1 MTELSPL
8 VSTTTGFLV
17 LFVGKRLN
25 RELKALRDYS
35 IPEPVSGG
43 LLVAVLLTLLHVMGG
58 PELNFNLDSRDF
70 LLVYFF
76 TTVGMNAR
84 FSDLRRGGPA
94 LFILLGLTIGY
105 MTLQNIIGVTMA
117 GLLGL
122 HPATGLL
129 VGTVSLIG
137 GHGTTIAW
145 APTFAENFQI
155 ESALEIGIAAATFG
169 LVLASASG
177 GPIAQ
182 FLIRRFQ
189 IACPST
195 KPENQ
200 TLTDSVKDKQ
210 DQLSGRKQIDMT
222 SFLAALLAI
231 NICIISGMVLNG
243 GIAAMGLKLPLF
255 VPCLLIGILYSNL
268 LPEKRSERAVFHWPK
283 HSTSLDLISEL
294 SLGIFLAMSLMSLQL
309 WTLVGL
315 ALPLLVILLTQFIVA
330 LAVNLL
336 VVFRLMGRS
345 YDAAVICAG
354 FGGIAL
360 GSTPTAMAN
369 MTSVAQ
375 QYGASTRAFLIVP
388 LVSAFFLDL
397 VNAVLIP
404 GFIGQLSEDDHQ
416 FPIQAPRD
424 DTAKR
429 RLVIAVDL
437 QSLGDVE
444 LNAYSDGK

>member
-155 ESALEIGIAAATFG
+155 DSALEIGIAAATFG

-189 IACPST
+189 IPCPST

-255 VPCLLIGILYSNL
+255 VPCLLVGILYSNL
-268 LPEKRSERAVFHWPK
+268 FPEKRSERAVFHWPK

-369 MTSVAQ
+369 MTAVTQ
-375 QYGASTRAFLIVP
+375 QYGPSTRAFLIVP

-404 GFIGQLSEDDHQ
+404 GFIGQL
-416 FPIQAPRD
+416 
-424 DTAKR
+424 
-429 RLVIAVDL
+429 
-437 QSLGDVE
+437 
-444 LNAYSDGK
+444 

>member
-1 MTELSPL
+1 MGHSGKTPQPDLNHGALPNGGFGSVALIELSPL
-8 VSTTTGFLV
+8 VSTTTGVLV

-25 RELKALRDYS
+25 RELKPLRSYS

-43 LLVAVLLTLLHVMGG
+43 LLVAILLTLLYLLGG

-84 FSDLRRGGPA
+84 FSDLLRGGPA

-105 MTLQNIIGVTMA
+105 MTLQNVIGVTMA

-122 HPATGLL
+122 QPATGLL
-129 VGTVSLIG
+129 LGTVSLIG

-145 APTFAENFQI
+145 APTFVEKFQL
-155 ESALEIGIAAATFG
+155 ESAMEIGIAAATFG

-182 FLIRRFQ
+182 FLIHRFHIPCANATAGDQ
-189 IACPST
+189 SPQGSAIAEADQPT
-195 KPENQ
+195 KA
-200 TLTDSVKDKQ
+200 TS
-210 DQLSGRKQIDMT
+210 IDMT

-231 NICIISGMVLNG
+231 NISIITGTVLNE
-243 GIAAMGLKLPLF
+243 GIAAIGLKLPLF
-255 VPCLLIGILYSNL
+255 VPCLLVGILYSNL
-268 LPEKRSERAVFHWPK
+268 LPSKRSERAVFHWPRQ
-283 HSTSLDLISEL
+283 SPSLDLIGEL

-309 WTLVGL
+309 WTLIGL

-336 VVFRLMGRS
+336 LVFRLMGRT

-369 MTSVAQ
+369 MTAVTQ
-375 QYGASTRAFLIVP
+375 QYGASRQAFLIVP

-397 VNAVLIP
+397 VNAILIP
-404 GFIGQLSEDDHQ
+404 GFISQLQ
-416 FPIQAPRD
+416 
-424 DTAKR
+424 
-429 RLVIAVDL
+429 
-437 QSLGDVE
+437 
-444 LNAYSDGK
+444 

>member
-1 MTELSPL
+1 MSVIQLSPL

-25 RELKALRDYS
+25 RELDVLRNYS

-43 LLVAVLLTLLHVMGG
+43 LLVALLLTFLHILGG
-58 PELNFNLDSRDF
+58 PELNFSLESRDF

-84 FSDLRRGGPA
+84 FSDLKLGGPA
-94 LFILLGLTIGY
+94 LVILLGITVGF
-105 MTLQNIIGVTMA
+105 MTLQNVIGITMA
-117 GLLGL
+117 GLLGMN
-122 HPATGLL
+122 PATGLL

-145 APTFAENFQI
+145 APTFLDQFQI
-155 ESALEIGIAAATFG
+155 ENAMEIGIAAATFG

-182 FLIRRFQ
+182 VLIRRFR
-189 IACPST
+189 ISCPDMST
-195 KPENQ
+195 Q
-200 TLTDSVKDKQ
+200 T
-210 DQLSGRKQIDMT
+210 DQPNHQSGPVEQSRGVDIDVT

-231 NICIISGMVLNG
+231 NLCIITGTLLNT
-243 GIAAMGLKLPLF
+243 GIAAAGLKLPLF
-255 VPCLLIGILYSNL
+255 VPCLLVGILYSNL
-268 LPEKRSERAVFHWPK
+268 LPAERSQRAVFHWPRQ
-283 HSTSLDLISEL
+283 SPSLDLIGEL

-309 WTLVGL
+309 WSLVGL
-315 ALPLLVILLTQFIVA
+315 ALPLLFILVVQFAFA
-330 LAVNLL
+330 LIINLL
-336 VVFRLMGRS
+336 LVFRLMGRS

-369 MTSVAQ
+369 MTAVTQ
-375 QYGASTRAFLIVP
+375 RYGPSTRAFLIVP

-397 VNAVLIP
+397 VNALLIP
-404 GFIGQLSEDDHQ
+404 GFIGQLS
-416 FPIQAPRD
+416 
-424 DTAKR
+424 
-429 RLVIAVDL
+429 
-437 QSLGDVE
+437 
-444 LNAYSDGK
+444 

>member
-189 IACPST
+189 IPCPST

-255 VPCLLIGILYSNL
+255 VPCLLVGILYSNL

-369 MTSVAQ
+369 MTAVTQ

-404 GFIGQLSEDDHQ
+404 GFIGQL
-416 FPIQAPRD
+416 
-424 DTAKR
+424 
-429 RLVIAVDL
+429 
-437 QSLGDVE
+437 
-444 LNAYSDGK
+444 

>member
-1 MTELSPL
+1 MAVTELSPL

-25 RELKALRDYS
+25 RELKVLRDYS

-43 LLVAVLLTLLHVMGG
+43 LLVAILLTLLHVMGG

-155 ESALEIGIAAATFG
+155 DSALEIGIAAATFG

-189 IACPST
+189 IPCPST

-200 TLTDSVKDKQ
+200 TLTDSVNDKQ
-210 DQLSGRKQIDMT
+210 DQFSGRKQIDMT
-222 SFLAALLAI
+222 SFLSALLAI

-243 GIAAMGLKLPLF
+243 GIAHMGLKLPLF
-255 VPCLLIGILYSNL
+255 VPCLLVGILYSNL

-283 HSTSLDLISEL
+283 QSTSLDLISEL

-369 MTSVAQ
+369 MTAVTQ

-404 GFIGQLSEDDHQ
+404 GFIGQL
-416 FPIQAPRD
+416 
-424 DTAKR
+424 
-429 RLVIAVDL
+429 
-437 QSLGDVE
+437 
-444 LNAYSDGK
+444 

>member
-1 MTELSPL
+1 MIELSPL

-25 RELKALRDYS
+25 REFKALRNYS

-58 PELNFNLDSRDF
+58 PELSFNLDSRDF

-84 FSDLRRGGPA
+84 FSDLLRGGPA
-94 LFILLGLTIGY
+94 LFILLGITIGY
-105 MTLQNIIGVTMA
+105 MTLQNVIGVTMA

-145 APTFAENFQI
+145 APSFVDTFQI
-155 ESALEIGIAAATFG
+155 ESAMEIGIAAATFG

-189 IACPST
+189 IPCPSST
-195 KPENQ
+195 AEDQSQ
-200 TLTDSVKDKQ
+200 TGQANDEQ
-210 DQLSGRKQIDMT
+210 DPLPGRRQIDMT

-231 NICIISGMVLNG
+231 NICIITGTVLNG
-243 GIAAMGLKLPLF
+243 GIAALGLKLPLF
-255 VPCLLIGILYSNL
+255 VPCLLVGILYSNL
-268 LPEKRSERAVFHWPK
+268 LPAERSERAVFHWPRQ
-283 HSTSLDLISEL
+283 SPSLDLIGEL

-336 VVFRLMGRS
+336 LVFRLMGRT

-369 MTSVAQ
+369 MTAVTQ

-397 VNAVLIP
+397 VNAFLIP
-404 GFIGQLSEDDHQ
+404 GFIGQL
-416 FPIQAPRD
+416 
-424 DTAKR
+424 
-429 RLVIAVDL
+429 
-437 QSLGDVE
+437 
-444 LNAYSDGK
+444 

>member
-155 ESALEIGIAAATFG
+155 DSALEIGIAAATFG

-189 IACPST
+189 IPCPST

-255 VPCLLIGILYSNL
+255 VPCLLVGILYSNL

-336 VVFRLMGRS
+336 LVFRLMGRS

-369 MTSVAQ
+369 MTAVTQ

-404 GFIGQLSEDDHQ
+404 GFIGQL
-416 FPIQAPRD
+416 
-424 DTAKR
+424 
-429 RLVIAVDL
+429 
-437 QSLGDVE
+437 
-444 LNAYSDGK
+444 

>member
-25 RELKALRDYS
+25 RELKALRNFS

-43 LLVAVLLTLLHVMGG
+43 LLVAVLLTLIHVLGG

-76 TTVGMNAR
+76 TTVGMNSR

-145 APTFAENFQI
+145 APTFTENFQI
-155 ESALEIGIAAATFG
+155 DSALEIGIAAATFG

-182 FLIRRFQ
+182 FLLCRFK
-189 IACPST
+189 IPCPST
-195 KPENQ
+195 TPEDQ
-200 TLTDSVKDKQ
+200 TLKHPVNDVQ
-210 DQLSGRKQIDMT
+210 DHVSGKRNIDMT

-243 GIAAMGLKLPLF
+243 GIAAIGLKLPLF
-255 VPCLLIGILYSNL
+255 VPCLLVGILYSNL
-268 LPEKRSERAVFHWPK
+268 LPERRSERAVFHWPK
-283 HSTSLDLISEL
+283 QSTSLDLISEL

-315 ALPLLVILLTQFIVA
+315 ALPLLAILLTQFIIA
-330 LAVNLL
+330 LAINLL
-336 VVFRLMGRS
+336 LVFRLMGRS

-369 MTSVAQ
+369 MTAVTQ

-397 VNAVLIP
+397 VNAILIP
-404 GFIGQLSEDDHQ
+404 GFIGQL
-416 FPIQAPRD
+416 
-424 DTAKR
+424 
-429 RLVIAVDL
+429 
-437 QSLGDVE
+437 
-444 LNAYSDGK
+444 

>member
-1 MTELSPL
+1 MIELSPL

-25 RELKALRDYS
+25 RELKALRTYS

-58 PELNFNLDSRDF
+58 PELSFNLDSRDF

-84 FSDLRRGGPA
+84 FSDLLRGGPA
-94 LFILLGLTIGY
+94 MFILLGLTIGY

-122 HPATGLL
+122 HPAAGLL

-145 APTFAENFQI
+145 APSFVETFQI
-155 ESALEIGIAAATFG
+155 ESAMEIGIAAATFG

-182 FLIRRFQ
+182 FLIRRFHIRYPNATARDQ
-189 IACPST
+189 QLIDIAEADQPIRPS
-195 KPENQ
+195 P
-200 TLTDSVKDKQ
+200 
-210 DQLSGRKQIDMT
+210 IDMT

-231 NICIISGMVLNG
+231 NICIITGTVLNS
-243 GIAAMGLKLPLF
+243 GIAAVGLTLPLF
-255 VPCLLIGILYSNL
+255 VPCLLVGILYSNL
-268 LPEKRSERAVFHWPK
+268 LPSARSERTVFHWPRQ
-283 HSTSLDLISEL
+283 SPSLDLIGEL

-336 VVFRLMGRS
+336 LVFRLMGRT

-369 MTSVAQ
+369 MTAVTQ

-404 GFIGQLSEDDHQ
+404 GFIGQL
-416 FPIQAPRD
+416 
-424 DTAKR
+424 
-429 RLVIAVDL
+429 
-437 QSLGDVE
+437 
-444 LNAYSDGK
+444 